1 MNTTLMM
8 KLGRGALA
16 SMFLLVATSSL
27 TLAADEPSL
36 GIDDQSL
43 AGIDNAGGAIAATA
57 ATKVDKAETLSLK
70 DIQTFAAVMRAV
82 KEAYVEP
89 VSDRKLMDA
98 ALKGLLAG
106 LDPHSEYLDSSGV
119 TELDEQTSG
128 AYAGLGVEVVVAD
141 GALRVVTPI
150 DESPASR
157 AGIKPGDI
165 IMRIDGNLI
174 TADNASD
181 AIESLRGLPGS
192 TIALTLQRDGESSPL
207 ELALKRELIKVA
219 SVKSRVLE
227 TGYAYLRI
235 AQFQEDT
242 GAELR
247 EKLRKLQSG
256 KQPLRGLV
264 LDLRSNPGGI
274 INSAVEVADAFLDEG
289 VIVTTRGRIKES
301 EAKYSATKGDLLNGA
316 PLVVL
321 VDGGTASAA
330 EIVSGAL
337 QDHQR
342 AMIVGSRTFGKGS
355 VQTVL
360 PLDEHHA
367 VKLTTARYFTPS
379 GASIQATGIK
389 PDVALADLR
398 LTKPDSPAT
407 AQVSERDLVGHLKG
421 DREGREESGNS
432 ATRDSTVDGDYALNE
447 ALNVLKGLVVAQ
459 QRAQAQT
466 KPVATAN

>member
-27 TLAADEPSL
+27 ALAADEPSL
-36 GIDDQSL
+36 GVDDQSI
-43 AGIDNAGGAIAATA
+43 AGIDSAGGAIAATA
-57 ATKVDKAETLSLK
+57 AAKVDKSETLSLK

-119 TELDEQTSG
+119 SELDEQTSG

-165 IMRIDGNLI
+165 IMRIDGNLV
-174 TADNASD
+174 TSDNASD

-227 TGYAYLRI
+227 PGYAYLRI

-256 KQPLRGLV
+256 SKPLRGLV

-421 DREGREESGNS
+421 DREGREESGN
-432 ATRDSTVDGDYALNE
+432 AARDTSVDGDYALNE

-459 QRAQAQT
+459 QRSQQAT
-466 KPVATAN
+466 KPVAAKD